1 MNNKQAFAEHL
12 IEQET
17 FSTELENRYR
27 KELEAMLERD
37 LRPVERISYPIA
49 AVMGFSFLIIFSV
62 VAWKSWGDLPVLATV
77 GFLVGAMFGLA
88 FCVHAIRI
96 LLNGHFNVKKDMGLF
111 TGLVWAFMIIMM
123 TLFLVMGQ
131 QMENTE
137 KGTQMILV
145 GLVFFVTFG
154 VVGML
159 QYNIQQAELRTR
171 EAILRLEQHVA
182 MLAERLAPRD

>member
-1 MNNKQAFAEHL
+1 MKDKEKLARQLLEMEPL
-12 IEQET
+12 
-17 FSTELENRYR
+17 SSELESRYR
-27 KELEAMLERD
+27 KELEAMLERK
-37 LRPVERISYPIA
+37 LRPIERISYPIA
-49 AVMGFSFLIIFSV
+49 AVIGIIFMFVFSV
-62 VAWKSWGDLPVLATV
+62 AAWKSWGDLPVPASV
-77 GFLVGAMFGLA
+77 GFLMGAMFGLA
-88 FCVHAIRI
+88 FCVLSIRI
-96 LLNGHFNVKKDMGLF
+96 LLKGNFSIKKDMGAF

-159 QYNIQQAELRTR
+159 QYNIQLAELRTR
-171 EAILRLEQHVA
+171 EAILRLEQHIA
-182 MLAERLAPRD
+182 ELAERLAPGD

>member
-1 MNNKQAFAEHL
+1 
-12 IEQET
+12 
-17 FSTELENRYR
+17 
-27 KELEAMLERD
+27 
-37 LRPVERISYPIA
+37 
-49 AVMGFSFLIIFSV
+49 MG
-62 VAWKSWGDLPVLATV
+62 A
-77 GFLVGAMFGLA
+77 
-88 FCVHAIRI
+88 
-96 LLNGHFNVKKDMGLF
+96 F

-159 QYNIQQAELRTR
+159 QYNIQLAELRTR
-171 EAILRLEQHVA
+171 EAILRLEQHIA
-182 MLAERLAPRD
+182 ELAERLAPGD

>member
-1 MNNKQAFAEHL
+1 MKNRRSFT
-12 IEQET
+12 EQLLVQEAV
-17 FSTELENRYR
+17 SPALEARYR
-27 KELEAMLERD
+27 KELESMLERN
-37 LRPVERISYPIA
+37 LKPAERIAYAISTG
-49 AVMGFSFLIIFSV
+49 MGFFFLAIFATA
-62 VAWKSWGDLPVLATV
+62 AWKSWGSLPALTSL
-77 GFLVGAMFGLA
+77 GFLAGALFGLL
-88 FCVHAIRI
+88 FSLFSIRV
-96 LLNGHFNVKKDMGLF
+96 LRKGRLNLRKDVGRF

-145 GLVFFVTFG
+145 GLVFLITFG

-171 EAILRLEQHVA
+171 EAILRLEQQVA
-182 MLAERLAPRD
+182 ALTEHLAPKG